1 MDQEIRAVNY
11 RVKGEKTM
19 KIEDVKN
26 ICVVGAG
33 NMGHQ
38 IALQCAISGYK
49 VKCTDVI
56 PEVLKKAE
64 DFAGSYLEGRVKKGK
79 MTEEQAK
86 KIRGNISFTGS
97 LEEAARDADYV
108 IEAVLERLELK
119 RKVFAQL
126 DKIAPA
132 HAILATNSSMIV
144 SSKIADATKRPSQ
157 VCNMHFFNPALV
169 MKLVEVVQG
178 PHVSDETT
186 QVAMQLCE
194 KIDKVPIH
202 IKKEVWGFV
211 LNRII
216 AAISR
221 ESMWILEMGVAS
233 FEDIDKACVYGAGH
247 PMGPFRLNDLTGLD
261 LSYDICMEKFRES
274 GDPAQLPSPQLVERV
289 ARGEFG
295 QKTGK
300 GWYDYTQK

>member
-1 MDQEIRAVNY
+1 
-11 RVKGEKTM
+11 M

-38 IALQCAISGYK
+38 IALQCAISGYT

-64 DFAGSYLEGRVKKGK
+64 DFAGTYLAGRVKKGK
-79 MTEEQAK
+79 MEEAQAK
-86 KIRGNISFTGS
+86 EIRARISFTGS
-97 LEEAARDADYV
+97 IEEAAKDADYV
-108 IEAVLERLELK
+108 IEAILERLELK

-126 DKIAPA
+126 DEIAPA
-132 HAILATNSSMIV
+132 HAILATNSSYIV
-144 SSKIADATKRPSQ
+144 SSKIADATNRPSQ
-157 VCNMHFFNPALV
+157 VCNLHFFNPPLV

-178 PHVSDETT
+178 AHVSDETA
-186 QVAMQLCE
+186 QVSMQLCE
-194 KIDKVPIH
+194 KMGKIPIH
-202 IKKEVWGFV
+202 IKKEVRGFV

-216 AAISR
+216 AAIKR
-221 ESMWILEMGVAS
+221 EAIWMLEMGVAS

-261 LSYDICMEKFRES
+261 LSYDIAMELFRET
-274 GDPAQLPSPQLVERV
+274 GDMSDLPSPQLVDRV
-289 ARGEFG
+289 AKGHFG

-300 GWYDYTQK
+300 GWYDYTQE